1 MKLSV
6 CIPMYNESGVIADS
20 ARRLSDYMAEHFTDY
35 EILFCNDG
43 STDGCDEIVEGL
55 ALPNVRVIGYGKNR
69 GKGCAVRTAML
80 EARGEIRLF
89 TDADLAYGCE
99 VIGRFVQAF
108 EENPDAD
115 LVIGSR
121 NLDASGYEGYT
132 ALRRIASKVYIRLI
146 SIAGGFR
153 LSDSQCGIK
162 AFRASA
168 AEAVFSRCE
177 TDGFAFDLEALLRA
191 AEMKLG
197 ITEVPVRVLVHGDSK
212 VRVVRDTV
220 RILSDTRRIKR
231 RIRAEKRVKTQ

>member
-1 MKLSV
+1 M
-6 CIPMYNESGVIADS
+6 
-20 ARRLSDYMAEHFTDY
+20 
-35 EILFCNDG
+35 
-43 STDGCDEIVEGL
+43 
-55 ALPNVRVIGYGKNR
+55 
-69 GKGCAVRTAML
+69 
-80 EARGEIRLF
+80 
-89 TDADLAYGCE
+89 
-99 VIGRFVQAF
+99 QAF

-146 SIAGGFR
+146 SMAGGFR

-191 AEMKLG
+191 AEMKLS